1 MAITHEMYSQILG
14 GNNTLG
20 RVHKQQSDMVMKE
33 TWWND
38 IQAQIAYCYDYSHDV
53 GDERFKLIDLHPAD
67 DANKTPVAIKFIRHE
82 SQSLQKDPVT
92 FWLQFQ
98 PGQECALD
106 YYDTV
111 LGKKYGS
118 IWPVGTY
125 WDIMA
130 EDGKYNKWLCVNLAN
145 YYSNQFPTYQLL
157 PCTHVLQWIHKGKK
171 YECPGVLASQNS
183 YNKLLRL
190 AEMRE

>member
-1 MAITHEMYSQILG
+1 
-14 GNNTLG
+14 
-20 RVHKQQSDMVMKE
+20 MVMKE

-98 PGQECALD
+98 PG
-106 YYDTV
+106 
-111 LGKKYGS
+111 
-118 IWPVGTY
+118 
-125 WDIMA
+125 
-130 EDGKYNKWLCVNLAN
+130 
-145 YYSNQFPTYQLL
+145 
-157 PCTHVLQWIHKGKK
+157 
-171 YECPGVLASQNS
+171 
-183 YNKLLRL
+183 
-190 AEMRE
+190 